1 MTHSPKL
8 SIIIITWNDA
18 DRLERCLK
26 SIMHCK
32 DEIDHETIVVDNGS
46 NDHTLEMLERF
57 NSVKVIKNQRNLGMA
72 PARNIGIKNAKGSY
86 LFFLDSDTEIY
97 CGCLMNAVKAL
108 ESNRDAWI
116 GGCKT
121 YRADG
126 TLEYNAKSF
135 YTLQAILYRRTF
147 LGKVFPNSPC
157 LHKHLNQDKDYTK
170 NFDTDWVAGAALIVR
185 REAIEKLGGFDERFT
200 HYFDDYDL
208 CYRAWKMGGR
218 VIYIADSPIVH
229 YLSLRSHK
237 SILAA
242 LRHLRSG
249 IYFYL
254 KTLGLPF
261 FQENRSS

>member
-1 MTHSPKL
+1 MMHSPKL

-18 DRLERCLK
+18 GRLERCLE
-26 SIMHCK
+26 SIMYCK
-32 DEIDHETIVVDNGS
+32 DEINYEVIVIDNGS
-46 NDHTLEMLERF
+46 NDHTLTMLERF
-57 NSVKVIKNQRNLGMA
+57 HAVKVIENGRNLGMA
-72 PARNIGIKNAKGSY
+72 PARNVGIKYAKGSY

-97 CGCLMNAVKAL
+97 SGCLTNAVNTL
-108 ESNRDAWI
+108 DSNRDAWI

-126 TLEYNAKSF
+126 TLEHNAKSF
-135 YTLQAILYRRTF
+135 YTLQTILYRRTL
-147 LGKVFPNSPC
+147 LGKVFPNASC
-157 LHKHLNQDKDYTK
+157 LRKHLNKDKEHTK

-185 REAIEKLGGFDERFT
+185 REAIERLGGFDERFT

-237 SILAA
+237 SVLAA

-261 FQENRSS
+261 LQENRSS